1 MLVNS
6 QIEDVMEKIKLDIIS
21 ASRRYYSM
29 PETKA
34 ERLIERKEIINE
46 YMENLQQR
54 AVIKGYAIKR
64 VKLPRK
70 LKKQY
75 KKYGIYPV
83 EVYAV
88 T

>member
-6 QIEDVMEKIKLDIIS
+6 QIEDVMEKIKLDMIS
-21 ASRRYYSM
+21 AFRRYYSI
-29 PETKA
+29 PEIKA
-34 ERLIERKEIINE
+34 EYLIEHKKIINE

-54 AVIKGYAIKR
+54 AVIKGYTIKR

>member
-6 QIEDVMEKIKLDIIS
+6 QIEDVMEKIKLDMIS
-21 ASRRYYSM
+21 AFRRYYSI

-34 ERLIERKEIINE
+34 ERLIKHKEIINE